1 MTNEEMQSAIEFLL
15 KSQANFEV
23 QLEKTNR
30 QLVQTGQQLEQT
42 NQQLAQTN
50 QQVEQTNQQLEQTNQ
65 QLEQTNYQL
74 SMFADTQTEFIRTML
89 QNVEAQSEINADVRR
104 TMKELAEAQRQT
116 QRDVSE
122 LTRIVGGLV
131 ETVYGNGNQTRE

>member
-1 MTNEEMQSAIEFLL
+1 MTSEEMQRAIEFLL

-23 QLEKTNR
+23 RLDKTN
-30 QLVQTGQQLEQT
+30 QQVEQTNRQLEQT
-42 NQQLAQTN
+42 NQQL
-50 QQVEQTNQQLEQTNQ
+50 
-65 QLEQTNYQL
+65 
-74 SMFADTQTEFIRTML
+74 SMFAETQTEFIQTML
-89 QNVEAQSEINADVRR
+89 RNVEAQSELNTDVRR

-131 ETVYGNGNQTRE
+131 KTVYGDGNPTRE